1 MIAMILVGLYTPM
14 LSSVRQQLNFLT
26 TPFYQVTDIP
36 RRISEWGGDA
46 LASQKDLKAENDL
59 LRTELLIH
67 QRKLQQMA
75 ALAAENVRLRQL
87 LNATDMLQDKVLI
100 AELISISPNP
110 LSHLI
115 VINRGSRDGIYEGQP
130 VLDAFGLMG
139 QVIAVDEYTSRVMLI
154 SDPTHAIPVQ
164 VNRNGVRAIA
174 EGTGDLNQLNLR
186 HVSINADIREGD
198 LLVSSGLGER
208 FPVGYPVA
216 QVEQVVRNSGQAFAR
231 VIARPMARLDR
242 SRHVL
247 LVFDTHGFTPAT
259 AEEQSR
265 SSSSAAASS
274 RATSAQP
281 ARSRAASSAKV
292 SSQSASSAKAR
303 P

>member
-1 MIAMILVGLYTPM
+1 MIALIIVGLYTPW
-14 LSSVRQQLNFLT
+14 LNPIRQKLNFLT
-26 TPFYQVTDIP
+26 VPFYQLTDIP
-36 RRISEWGGDA
+36 RRLGEWTDVA
-46 LASQKDLKAENDL
+46 VKSDKDLKAENESL
-59 LRTELLIH
+59 KTELLIH

-100 AELISISPNP
+100 AELISVSPNP
-110 LSHLI
+110 LSHLV
-115 VINRGSRDGIYEGQP
+115 VINRGSNEGVYEGQP

-139 QVIAVDEYTSRVMLI
+139 QVIEVDEDTSRVMLI
-154 SDPTHAIPVQ
+154 SDPTHAIPIQ

-208 FPVGYPVA
+208 FPIGYPVA
-216 QVEQVVRNSGQAFAR
+216 EVVQVIRNSGQAFAR

-247 LVFDTHGFTPAT
+247 LVFDTHGLAS
-259 AEEQSR
+259 ANASDHVIS
-265 SSSSAAASS
+265 SSSSANS
-274 RATSAQP
+274 
-281 ARSRAASSAKV
+281 SRAASA
-292 SSQSASSAKAR
+292 ATGR
-303 P
+303 